1 MGIVENLLNQ
11 NVSKKLIDEALY
23 FKQYYKLDKNL
34 NHRISNTNNC
44 FYGKEIWEMSIA
56 SILEGENIL
65 LSGPK
70 ALWWF
75 QWAPWPWPQR
85 SFARCGRKTAPHR
98 R

>member
-56 SILEGENIL
+56 SILEGE
-65 LSGPK
+65 PRPMK
-70 ALWWF
+70 ALTSECLI
-75 QWAPWPWPQR
+75 PQL
-85 SFARCGRKTAPHR
+85 AGWELE
-98 R
+98 

>member
-65 LSGPK
+65 II
-70 ALWWF
+70 
-75 QWAPWPWPQR
+75 R
-85 SFARCGRKTAPHR
+85 SKSYR
-98 R
+98 